1 MCIRDSS
8 NLDQTFYKNQEDIFN
23 QQIFKPDGSLAD
35 EMADFSRREATL
47 TQDLTGFSKNLAK
60 AFDEAPWARPF
71 FLFARTGINGLA
83 LTAKHTPGFNFFVKE
98 FNQIAKAKPGDDLAE
113 LLQYGIKT
121 PQDLMNAKAIQNG
134 RLAIGSA
141 AISMASMAYL
151 SGNLHGNGPTDRKQ
165 RQAWLDMGW
174 KPRTIKLGD
183 VWVNYD
189 AFEPYNQ
196 ILALVGDI
204 GDHQQ
209 LMGEEWAEDRLLKL
223 AMAMGSTVTS
233 KSYLAGM
240 QSFVDLFSGQPG
252 QSNRIIASLMNNT
265 VPLSGL
271 RNEIGKVLTPYT
283 RELGSDLQS
292 SIRNRNL
299 ITENI
304 AVDPLPIKYDI
315 LTGKPIKDH
324 DFVTR
329 MFNAFSPVNFNLDYS
344 EGREM
349 LFNSGYDMRT
359 STYSAPDGTDL
370 SDSPK
375 VRSMFQKAIGEQNL
389 LAKFDKMAQS
399 ENIQVS
405 IAEMNW
411 HRKNGLSDVEP
422 KSFPHYKRIAREFDR
437 AKKRA
442 WASLKNDNDVQK
454 LLLEER
460 NQKLKNRKANKG
472 TIDKIL
478 EMPK

>member
-1 MCIRDSS
+1 
-8 NLDQTFYKNQEDIFN
+8 
-23 QQIFKPDGSLAD
+23 
-35 EMADFSRREATL
+35 
-47 TQDLTGFSKNLAK
+47 
-60 AFDEAPWARPF
+60 
-71 FLFARTGINGLA
+71 
-83 LTAKHTPGFNFFVKE
+83 
-98 FNQIAKAKPGDDLAE
+98 
-113 LLQYGIKT
+113 
-121 PQDLMNAKAIQNG
+121 
-134 RLAIGSA
+134 
-141 AISMASMAYL
+141 
-151 SGNLHGNGPTDRKQ
+151 
-165 RQAWLDMGW
+165 
-174 KPRTIKLGD
+174 
-183 VWVNYD
+183 
-189 AFEPYNQ
+189 
-196 ILALVGDI
+196 
-204 GDHQQ
+204 
-209 LMGEEWAEDRLLKL
+209 
-223 AMAMGSTVTS
+223 
-233 KSYLAGM
+233 M

-324 DFVTR
+324 DFITR

-344 EGREM
+344 PGREF

-359 STYSAPDGTDL
+359 STYTAPDGTDL

-375 VRSMFQKAIGEQNL
+375 VRSMFQQAIGKQNL
-389 LAKFDKMAQS
+389 LATFDKMAES
-399 ENIQVS
+399 ENMQIS
-405 IAEMNW
+405 LAEMQW
-411 HRKNGLSDVEP
+411 HRKNGMADVEP
-422 KSFPHYKRIAREFDR
+422 KSFPHYKRIAKEFDK

-442 WASLKNDNDVQK
+442 WASLKKDNDVQK